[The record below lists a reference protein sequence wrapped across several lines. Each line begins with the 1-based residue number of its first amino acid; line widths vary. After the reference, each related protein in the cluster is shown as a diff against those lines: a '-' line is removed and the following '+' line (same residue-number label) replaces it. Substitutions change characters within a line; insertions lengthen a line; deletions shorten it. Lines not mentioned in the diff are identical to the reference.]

1 MASSPTLRV
10 APAPRHQKKEH
21 AVRNLDGGC
30 VRLAGRL
37 LVVLLALLVSAGARA
52 SELAGG
58 TLVVHRTA
66 EAADCPDEPALA
78 ASTLAL
84 GTLPPAAPTPLNLE
98 VSFRHEQAGYVAEVR
113 ASGRTEG
120 VREVTKEGATCAPLA
135 EAVSVVLAV
144 LLDLSPRDTTPA
156 PAPPPLATPPPAPAA
171 NPNQRAEPQAPA
183 SALEPPEPLGFGAGV
198 QGGVAYRLVGDG
210 LAPTV
215 SALLRSR
222 LERWELYAGALWAPS
237 GSADYLEHTIQ
248 MSLLSAELGGCA
260 WLRRSRHRV
269 DAALCASFLVGS
281 LHARGKGFPSDVP
294 ASDAWFAV
302 AAGLDGRL
310 PLARNWALRL
320 AISAIVPTRRQ
331 TYTVAF
337 AEGAFEASP
346 VSGLLELGPELTFP

>member
-1 MASSPTLRV
+1 MP
-10 APAPRHQKKEH
+10 
-21 AVRNLDGGC
+21 VRNLDGGC

-37 LVVLLALLVSAGARA
+37 LFSLLALLVSASASA

-66 EAADCPDEPALA
+66 EAADCPDEAALA

-98 VSFRHEQAGYVAEVR
+98 VTFRREQAGYSAEVQ

-135 EAVSVVLAV
+135 EAVSVVLSV

-156 PAPPPLATPPPAPAA
+156 PAPPPLAAPPKAPGESA
-171 NPNQRAEPQAPA
+171 NQRAEPRATA
-183 SALEPPEPLGFGAGV
+183 SAPEPTEPLGFAAGI

-210 LAPTV
+210 VAPTV

-248 MSLLSAELGGCA
+248 MSLLSAKLGGCA
-260 WLRRSRHRV
+260 WLRRSRHRA
-269 DAALCASFLVGS
+269 DAALCASFLAGS
-281 LHARGKGFPSDVP
+281 LRAQGKGFPSDVP
-294 ASDAWFAV
+294 ASDAWFAFG
-302 AAGLDGRL
+302 AGLDGRL
-310 PLARNWALRL
+310 PVARKWALRL
-320 AISAIVPTRRQ
+320 EISLIVPTRRQ

-337 AEGAFEASP
+337 TEGGFETSP